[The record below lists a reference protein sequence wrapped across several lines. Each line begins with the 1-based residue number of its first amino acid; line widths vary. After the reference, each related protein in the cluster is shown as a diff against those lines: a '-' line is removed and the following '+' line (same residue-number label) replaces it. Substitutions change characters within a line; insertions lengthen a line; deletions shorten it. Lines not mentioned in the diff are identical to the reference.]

1 MTMERRQW
9 PRVEILG
16 ELSGRTFALDEPI
29 TIRDTS
35 LGGLSVEMRCP
46 LQVGSRHD
54 FQLTHGGRSVVVTA
68 RVSHMRVGFV
78 GDETRYYCGVQF
90 VDLTE
95 DVQAFLNDC
104 LMTSA
109 VIAP

>member
-1 MTMERRQW
+1 MSIERRTW

-16 ELSGRTFALDEPI
+16 ELSGRTFTLDEPI

-35 LGGLSVEMRCP
+35 LGGLSVEMQCP

-54 FQLTHGGRSVVVTA
+54 FQLTDGERSVVVSA

-90 VDLTE
+90 VDLT
-95 DVQAFLNDC
+95 DDARAFLSDC
-104 LMTSA
+104 LTTSA